1 MKQGYLHIA
10 LLLDRSGSMASV
22 QEDTIG
28 GVNRY
33 FDSQRSHPGLCTA
46 TLAQFDDQYELVY
59 NRVPIANVA
68 PRTRENYQPRG
79 WTALHDA
86 MVRTIDEVGA
96 VLAALPESERP
107 ERVLMVTMTDGEE
120 NRSRLYNANDVRSR
134 IDHQRANYRWEFVF
148 LGANQDAI
156 LTARTFGIPKGST
169 MTYAAN
175 MAGTQ
180 GAIDSIVR
188 ETRSYGVTGQSVN
201 FTAADRL
208 FQANVGAHLDVAAN
222 DPDAGPQAK
231 PATGTGP

>member
-1 MKQGYLHIA
+1 MKQGYLHIT

-22 QEDTIG
+22 QDDTIG

-33 FDSQRSHPGLCTA
+33 FESQRSHPGLCTA
-46 TLAQFDDQYELVY
+46 TLAQFDDEYELIY

-68 PRTRENYQPRG
+68 PRTRDNYTPRG

-134 IDHQRANYRWEFVF
+134 IDHQRANF
-148 LGANQDAI
+148 LKRVDEAV
-156 LTARTFGIPKGST
+156 K
-169 MTYAAN
+169 AAKEK
-175 MAGTQ
+175 T
-180 GAIDSIVR
+180 
-188 ETRSYGVTGQSVN
+188 
-201 FTAADRL
+201 
-208 FQANVGAHLDVAAN
+208 
-222 DPDAGPQAK
+222 
-231 PATGTGP
+231 